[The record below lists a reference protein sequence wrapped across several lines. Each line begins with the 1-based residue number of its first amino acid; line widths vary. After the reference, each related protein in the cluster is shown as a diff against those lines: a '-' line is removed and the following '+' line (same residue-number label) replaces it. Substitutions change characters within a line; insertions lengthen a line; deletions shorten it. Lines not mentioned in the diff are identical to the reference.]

1 MIQEN
6 LVFNKKRDLHNVPQ
20 YGFVDLHEAYSSGIV
35 PSDID
40 LPEQQYNDIDNPG
53 NIVGKPSDIFEAY
66 RMHDAIRSFSDN
78 SQSSP
83 EGKNDVE

>member
-6 LVFNKKRDLHNVPQ
+6 LTFNKKKDFKDVPQ
-20 YGFVDLHEAYSSGIV
+20 YGFVDLKEAYNSGTV
-35 PSDID
+35 PSD
-40 LPEQQYNDIDNPG
+40 LAPSEQSYNGIENPG

-66 RMHDAIRSFSDN
+66 RMHQAVNSITS

-83 EGKNDVE
+83 EGNNDTE

>member
-6 LVFNKKRDLHNVPQ
+6 LIYDKKKDRSDVPQ

-40 LPEQQYNDIDNPG
+40 LPEQSYNGIEEPG
-53 NIVGKPSDIFEAY
+53 NILGKPSDIFEAY
-66 RMHDAIRSFSDN
+66 RMHSAIRSVSDN
-78 SQSSP
+78 SQSSG
-83 EGKNDVE
+83 EGKDVVE